1 MGAVTGNQQ
10 SAPAWLIKH
19 GLAWLGDWDRFKKKK
34 KIIWNCQISNKR
46 GVNFDVNVMSGSV
59 GWENKQVG
67 FSKVKLEAVVLSMQ
81 TRFEILSEGSSEG
94 NGRYS
99 VSSA

>member
-1 MGAVTGNQQ
+1 MGGATGNQR

-19 GLAWLGDWDRFKKKK
+19 GLAWLGDWDRFFL

-59 GWENKQVG
+59 GWENKQVR
-67 FSKVKLEAVVLSMQ
+67 FSKVKLEAVVLSMR
-81 TRFEILSEGSSEG
+81 TWFEILSEGSSEG